1 MMMMLV
7 MTVLRTRLIL
17 PYPTKTQGGVVETA
31 EIPDGSREDE
41 PSPLCLSLKAQGRA
55 RTPRLFGDPQ
65 VDAAHVPH
73 PQPFGN
79 THRLLQRQEETA

>member
-7 MTVLRTRLIL
+7 MTVLRTRHIL
-17 PYPTKTQGGVVETA
+17 PYPTKAQGGVVETA
-31 EIPDGSREDE
+31 EITESSCEDE
-41 PSPLCLSLKAQGRA
+41 PSNRHYPLTTRGRA

-73 PQPFGN
+73 SQPFGF

>member
-7 MTVLRTRLIL
+7 VTVLRTRLIL
-17 PYPTKTQGGVVETA
+17 PYPPKAQGGVVETA
-31 EIPDGSREDE
+31 EISENSREDE
-41 PSPLCLSLKAQGRA
+41 PSNLHLSLRAQGRTM
-55 RTPRLFGDPQ
+55 TPRLFGDLQ

-73 PQPFGN
+73 SQPFGF

>member
-7 MTVLRTRLIL
+7 MTVLRTTLIL

-41 PSPLCLSLKAQGRA
+41 PSLLCLSLRAQGRA
-55 RTPRLFGDPQ
+55 RTPRLFGNPQ

-73 PQPFGN
+73 SQPFGF
-79 THRLLQRQEETA
+79 THRLLQRKEETA

>member
-7 MTVLRTRLIL
+7 MTVLRTRHIL
-17 PYPTKTQGGVVETA
+17 PYPTKAQGGVGETA
-31 EIPDGSREDE
+31 EISEGSREDE
-41 PSPLCLSLKAQGRA
+41 PSNLHLSLRAQGRA

-73 PQPFGN
+73 SQSFGF
-79 THRLLQRQEETA
+79 THRLLQRKKETA